1 MGVFSVLSD
10 LTDFNDC
17 RDLRV
22 FRVYKVFKVIKVFNE
37 INTKVE
43 KKYDRDKSRFS
54 TFANKAVLSNLNLK

>member
-1 MGVFSVLSD
+1 MGVFSVVSD
-10 LTDFNDC
+10 LTDFNDF
-17 RDLRV
+17 RKLR
-22 FRVYKVFKVIKVFNE
+22 VFKVIKAFNE

>member
-1 MGVFSVLSD
+1 MGVVSD
-10 LTDFNDC
+10 LNG
-17 RDLRV
+17 LRV
-22 FRVYKVFKVIKVFNE
+22 FKVFKVIKVFNE

>member
-1 MGVFSVLSD
+1 MGVFSVVSD
-10 LTDFNDC
+10 LTDFNDF
-17 RDLRV
+17 RELR
-22 FRVYKVFKVIKVFNE
+22 VFKVIKAFNE